1 MSENAQ
7 NEVNTLGFAAAKE
20 LRENFKQVEEIMAG
34 FAKSYENMKLDPF
47 NLTQAYGEWWKAV
60 SSDPQA
66 LMQKNIEY
74 WQKSLELSQQA
85 MMALM
90 GQKPDPVVTAEKGDR
105 RFSHEDW
112 SEKPVFDVIKQS
124 YLLTSQWMRTLVSDV
139 EGLDDHTSD
148 RVKFF
153 TERFMDAMSPTNFAL
168 TNPAVLEKIKETK
181 GANIVHGLKN
191 MLEDLETGKGELRI
205 RMTDTKAFELGK
217 NVAVTPGKVVFQNRM
232 FQLIQYTPSTEKALK
247 RPLMVVP
254 PWINKFYIM
263 DLQPKN
269 SLLKWLVDQGHTVFV
284 ISWVNPDET
293 YADTGF
299 DSYIKEGV
307 LTAVDA
313 IQYETGESEINAI
326 GYCIGGTLLT
336 SALAYMKAKG
346 DERIKSATFFT
357 TMINFSE
364 PGELGLFIDDQQ
376 VSGLESTMEKTGYL
390 DGSQMAGAFNL
401 LRANDLIWSFYV
413 NNYLLG
419 NDPRPFDLLY
429 WNGDSTRMP
438 AKMHSWYLRNLYL
451 QNDLCKPKALS
462 VDGVP
467 LDVTAIDVPACFISA
482 VEDHIAP
489 WKSTYM
495 GARLFAGPTRFILGG
510 SGHIAG
516 IINPPAAKKY
526 GYRVSDALVENADE
540 WMAATP
546 VSEGSWWPEWDKWV
560 RTLNPAEVAAR
571 TPGSKL
577 TPIEDAPGT
586 YVKVKLGEPVP
597 KVTMTVLPP
606 ASAAPVIEAKAEAEK
621 TEAPKAAE
629 KEAPVTEAPKAAPVK
644 AEKPKTEAPKAE
656 KPKAKAAAPK
666 ADKPKAVKAEV
677 EAAAPTEAK
686 SEVKAEVPKAEK
698 PEVKT
703 EAPKAEPTAVKAAEP
718 AKAPEASAK
727 PAAQEKKPAAKKPA
741 SKKTPPQA

>member
-1 MSENAQ
+1 
-7 NEVNTLGFAAAKE
+7 
-20 LRENFKQVEEIMAG
+20 
-34 FAKSYENMKLDPF
+34 
-47 NLTQAYGEWWKAV
+47 
-60 SSDPQA
+60 
-66 LMQKNIEY
+66 
-74 WQKSLELSQQA
+74 
-85 MMALM
+85 
-90 GQKPDPVVTAEKGDR
+90 
-105 RFSHEDW
+105 
-112 SEKPVFDVIKQS
+112 
-124 YLLTSQWMRTLVSDV
+124 
-139 EGLDDHTSD
+139 
-148 RVKFF
+148 
-153 TERFMDAMSPTNFAL
+153 
-168 TNPAVLEKIKETK
+168 
-181 GANIVHGLKN
+181 
-191 MLEDLETGKGELRI
+191 
-205 RMTDTKAFELGK
+205 
-217 NVAVTPGKVVFQNRM
+217 M

-247 RPLMVVP
+247 RPLLVVP

-299 DSYIKEGV
+299 DAYIKEGV

-313 IQYETGESEINAI
+313 VQAETGETEINSI

-336 SALAYMKAKG
+336 STLAYMKATG
-346 DERIKSATFFT
+346 DSRIKSATFFT

-364 PGELGLFIDDQQ
+364 PGELGLFIDDAQ

-467 LDVTAIDVPACFISA
+467 LDVTSIDVPACFISA

-495 GARLFAGPTRFILGG
+495 GARLFSGPTRFILGG

-526 GYRVSDALVENADE
+526 GYRVSDQLVENADE

-571 TPGSKL
+571 TPGAKL

-597 KVTMTVLPP
+597 KVTMTVLPKLD
-606 ASAAPVIEAKAEAEK
+606 ATPVIEAKAEPKKAAPKAEAAPK
-621 TEAPKAAE
+621 EAKKAEAKDTAPKVEKVATPKAAKPKATKAETKAAPKAEQPKAAKVEVKAEAPKADA
-629 KEAPVTEAPKAAPVK
+629 
-644 AEKPKTEAPKAE
+644 
-656 KPKAKAAAPK
+656 
-666 ADKPKAVKAEV
+666 
-677 EAAAPTEAK
+677 
-686 SEVKAEVPKAEK
+686 K
-698 PEVKT
+698 PEVKPDV
-703 EAPKAEPTAVKAAEP
+703 ANPALKAEPATTTESSEKP
-718 AKAPEASAK
+718 ATETSK
-727 PAAQEKKPAAKKPA
+727 PAA
-741 SKKTPPQA
+741 KKTPPQA